1 MAKIE
6 LTIPASKVAR
16 VIHALYVAAG
26 YEEETAKNAKKA
38 LIAHIK
44 TVVWR
49 VETQEAEAA
58 AADTVTADD
67 GIVT

>member
-16 VIHALYVAAG
+16 VIHALCIAG
-26 YEEETAKNAKKA
+26 GFEDETAKNAKRA
-38 LIAHIK
+38 VIDHIK
-44 TVVWR
+44 RTVWR
-49 VETQEAEAA
+49 IETQEAETAA
-58 AADTVTADD
+58 ANKIVTDD

>member
-1 MAKIE
+1 MAEIK

-16 VIHALYVAAG
+16 VIHALCVAG
-26 YEEETAKNAKKA
+26 GFGDETPKNAKKA
-38 LIAHIK
+38 LISHIK

-58 AADTVTADD
+58 AAIPQDD
-67 GIVT
+67 GLVT

>member
-16 VIHALYVAAG
+16 VIHALCVAAG
-26 YEEETAKNAKKA
+26 YEDETAANAKKA
-38 LIAHIK
+38 LIAHMK

-49 VETQEAEAA
+49 IETQEAEQA